1 MMLNSVLYDNVRG
14 YKDLHFL
21 KNTVCFL
28 LLWLMLPFF
37 ALCYLV
43 APNCRI
49 SKLLNTPVLKF
60 MSHTASFLWFLV
72 LLILSSIQDKFLDD
86 VFAFSPLD
94 VFISLWVVGMLF
106 QEGKEAYRQGKE
118 RYLSQYWNLVTL
130 IMLGLFVISGVLWF
144 IEQLLVVSGVKEAA
158 SVSSAYCPMPF
169 SPSVRFWPFFKFP
182 THCRSTRCSARCSFA
197 LSRWFETS
205 PNSCSCSCC
214 CLLHSPGRKER
225 CTRATSMPEQH
236 LLQIQQHINFQKLKE
251 A

>member
-1 MMLNSVLYDNVRG
+1 MMLNSVLYDDVRG

-86 VFAFSPLD
+86 VFAFSSLGKHFLFLFLLD
-94 VFISLWVVGMLF
+94 KFWFYVESEQNFCQKVSIKVWLVRRRSSSSSLF
-106 QEGKEAYRQGKE
+106 DKA
-118 RYLSQYWNLVTL
+118 
-130 IMLGLFVISGVLWF
+130 GLLKWQRNADV
-144 IEQLLVVSGVKEAA
+144 
-158 SVSSAYCPMPF
+158 
-169 SPSVRFWPFFKFP
+169 
-182 THCRSTRCSARCSFA
+182 
-197 LSRWFETS
+197 
-205 PNSCSCSCC
+205 
-214 CLLHSPGRKER
+214 
-225 CTRATSMPEQH
+225 H
-236 LLQIQQHINFQKLKE
+236 LLYVN
-251 A
+251 